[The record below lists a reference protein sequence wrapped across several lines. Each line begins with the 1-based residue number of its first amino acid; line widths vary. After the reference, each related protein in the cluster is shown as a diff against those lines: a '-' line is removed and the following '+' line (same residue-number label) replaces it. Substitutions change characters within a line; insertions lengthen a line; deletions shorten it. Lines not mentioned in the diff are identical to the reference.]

1 MRRKELIVQQEQAYK
16 DAKAGLEQAA
26 CALDLLHRDVH
37 CAFRNLAT
45 AVREIASALQEVK
58 TALDEA

>member
-16 DAKAGLEQAA
+16 DAQAGLEQAA

-45 AVREIASALQEVK
+45 AVREVAATLQEVK
-58 TALDEA
+58 AALGEA

>member
-1 MRRKELIVQQEQAYK
+1 MQQEQAYK

-45 AVREIASALQEVK
+45 AVREIALALQEVK
-58 TALDEA
+58 AALGEA

>member
-1 MRRKELIVQQEQAYK
+1 MQQEQAYE
-16 DAKAGLEQAA
+16 DAKAGLEQAV

-45 AVREIASALQEVK
+45 AVREIALALQEVK
-58 TALDEA
+58 TVLDEA